1 MHDAAEV
8 AFGGVIRLRLNSAYC
23 LNVMRPSTP
32 VFTVPTL
39 RI

>member
-1 MHDAAEV
+1 MNEAAEV
-8 AFGGVIRLRLNSAYC
+8 AFGGFIHLLLNSAYC
-23 LNVMRPSTP
+23 LKVMRPSTP